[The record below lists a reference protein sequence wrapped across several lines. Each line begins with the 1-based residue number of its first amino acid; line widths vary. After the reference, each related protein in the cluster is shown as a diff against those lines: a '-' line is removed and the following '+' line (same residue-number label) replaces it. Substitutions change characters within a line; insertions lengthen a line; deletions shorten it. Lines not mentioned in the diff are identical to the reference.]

1 MAATLGHG
9 QHITDTH
16 TPAPRGGNA
25 RRLRRSA
32 IYAAVA
38 AGWHFSGWVRL
49 TARAVGWLDTEVM
62 AWIHARVRESR
73 PEVQP

>member
-1 MAATLGHG
+1 MDSTSRTRILRRREVETLVG
-9 QHITDTH
+9 
-16 TPAPRGGNA
+16 
-25 RRLRRSA
+25 LRRSA

-38 AGWHFSGWVRL
+38 AGRFPAPVRL